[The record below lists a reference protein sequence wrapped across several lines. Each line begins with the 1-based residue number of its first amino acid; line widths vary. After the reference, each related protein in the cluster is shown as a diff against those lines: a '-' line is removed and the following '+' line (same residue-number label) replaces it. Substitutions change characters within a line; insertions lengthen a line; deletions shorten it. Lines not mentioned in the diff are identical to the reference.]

1 MPQPVT
7 PPNAPPRRTGRPPKI
22 NDPALRTRILDALRV
37 GATYVHACAYGG
49 IAYNTFN
56 EWMKRG
62 EAARSGAFRDFYE
75 DVKKAEGDAVAKW
88 LGVIDKAAL
97 DGQWQ
102 AAAWKLRRNVLSSAK
117 LKRSAPVGQTRAHVP
132 QAVHSSEA
140 SRWTKGKPFS
150 PWETAL
156 TPAPSPRGR
165 GGGIMR

>member
-62 EAARSGAFRDFYE
+62 EAARSGAFLDFYE

-102 AAAWKLRRNVLSSAK
+102 AAAWKLERRYPETYGRRIIQTEVSGRDGGPVEIRAVDYRAAIATL
-117 LKRSAPVGQTRAHVP
+117 APEDEP
-132 QAVHSSEA
+132 
-140 SRWTKGKPFS
+140 
-150 PWETAL
+150 
-156 TPAPSPRGR
+156 
-165 GGGIMR
+165 